1 MDLLELAAEL
11 RTAREELAQA
21 NDIWD
26 QLERIYREEL
36 ARIDKEL
43 MELYPYNDDGT
54 VKFRI
59 WQLGQDRARLQA
71 KIWEWERA

>member
-1 MDLLELAAEL
+1 MNLSDLADEL
-11 RTAREELAQA
+11 RAAREELAQT
-21 NDIWD
+21 NDSWD
-26 QLERIYREEL
+26 QLERVYREEL

-43 MELYPYNDDGT
+43 MEIYPYNDDGT

-71 KIWEWERA
+71 KLWAWKRA